1 MATELEE
8 LLDFLSS
15 PSPPVKRAA
24 VDIVRGLTGSEDG
37 MQSLAKYSNVLLPK
51 LSHLLDDPKEVAE
64 PAAESLVNLSQ
75 NTDIAGLMISMGM
88 VKTAMDHLYKPESA
102 ITRLLVMLLV
112 NLTQLDAGISSLLQ
126 VEDEKMHGLYVMK
139 LVRSFCRSPNEK
151 QGDPFEHVGSILV
164 NISKM
169 EAGRKFLLDPKRGLL
184 KQIIMQF
191 DSKSSLRKKGV
202 SGTIRNCC
210 FEAEN
215 QLPNILLISEFLWP
229 SLLLPVAGN
238 KIYRQEDTSKMPREL
253 GTALSIEREPVT
265 DTEIRV
271 QALEAIYLITLQE
284 AGRRAFWSIN
294 GPRILQVGYEDEE
307 DPKVMEAYER
317 VGALVTGNSGEAAK
331 EHAVT
336 SPPVIALQFVI
347 AMVVLDTWQ
356 YFMHRYMHHN
366 KFLYRHIHSQH
377 HRLVVPYAFGALYNH
392 PLEGIILDTVGGAL
406 SFLVTGMSARTSIFF
421 FSFATIKTVD
431 DHCGLMLPGNL
442 FHIFFRNN
450 SAYHDV
456 HHQLYG
462 SKYNFS
468 QPFFVTWDRILGTY
482 MPYSLEQREGGGFE
496 ARPTKE
502 WKDD

>member
-37 MQSLAKYSNVLLPK
+37 MQSLAKYSNVLLAK
-51 LSHLLDDPKEVAE
+51 LSHLLGDPKEVSE

-75 NTDIAGLMISMGM
+75 NSDLAGQMISMGM
-88 VKTAMDHLYKPESA
+88 VKIAMDLLYKPGST

-126 VEDEKMHGLYVMK
+126 IEDEKMHGLYVMK
-139 LVRSFCRSPNEK
+139 LARSFCRSPNEK

-169 EAGRKFLLDPKRGLL
+169 EAGRKILLDPKRGLL

-191 DSKSSLRKKGV
+191 DSKSPLRKKGV
-202 SGTIRNCC
+202 AGTIRNCC

-215 QLPNILLISEFLWP
+215 QLPNILLTSEFLWP
-229 SLLLPVAGN
+229 ALVLPVAGN
-238 KIYRQEDTSKMPREL
+238 KIYRKQDISKMPSEL

-265 DTEIRV
+265 DDEIRV

-317 VGALVTGNSGEAAK
+317 VGALLVETG
-331 EHAVT
+331 
-336 SPPVIALQFVI
+336 
-347 AMVVLDTWQ
+347 
-356 YFMHRYMHHN
+356 
-366 KFLYRHIHSQH
+366 
-377 HRLVVPYAFGALYNH
+377 
-392 PLEGIILDTVGGAL
+392 
-406 SFLVTGMSARTSIFF
+406 GM
-421 FSFATIKTVD
+421 
-431 DHCGLMLPGNL
+431 
-442 FHIFFRNN
+442 
-450 SAYHDV
+450 
-456 HHQLYG
+456 
-462 SKYNFS
+462 
-468 QPFFVTWDRILGTY
+468 
-482 MPYSLEQREGGGFE
+482 E
-496 ARPTKE
+496 
-502 WKDD
+502 